1 MRGQPNRNFGGALR
15 NDPWTSRDP
24 LWNDRFSGRSPGQ
37 NGTANG
43 TANGQYPPEGNRRP
57 ERAEEPGHNHNGFP
71 PRDNVGYAVNA
82 AYNLSD
88 RHIRDGRRAAE
99 NQYGRRYEPRFGS
112 RSSPPYRRQF
122 DPRFNAMTM
131 DPTAQVSRVIGELIP
146 LTTGLLS
153 SLSAAACAS
162 FFPHPLANRMYPP
175 MMSNR
180 NYCERCGYEDCRC
193 RDYCNRCGY
202 YDCRCRRDWDGY
214 GKKDSDYRVCVD
226 VESPK
231 RSALAELELYEDP
244 AFIRVT
250 ELLKSDDG
258 KSLGVP
264 KVITANGSTVVT
276 VTVPVDDTLPAG
288 WYKADIVKANIIDRG
303 GTVGTLS
310 IYVYPPAAAAPAPT
324 PTPTPTPP
332 PPPHRTKH

>member
-37 NGTANG
+37 NGAANG
-43 TANGQYPPEGNRRP
+43 HYPPEGNRRP
-57 ERAEEPGHNHNGFP
+57 DRAEEPGHNHNGFP
-71 PRDNVGYAVNA
+71 PRDNVGYAVNT

-175 MMSNR
+175 MMNYR

-202 YDCRCRRDWDGY
+202 YDCRCRRDWDNYARKEEECG
-214 GKKDSDYRVCVD
+214 VL
-226 VESPK
+226 VEIASN
-231 RSALAELELYEDP
+231 RSAKAKLHLREDLDLREYSAHILVRELKIKPDDKTNTLGTP
-244 AFIRVT
+244 A
-250 ELLKSDDG
+250 
-258 KSLGVP
+258 
-264 KVITANGSTVVT
+264 VITVNGISTIKVKIANDQQ
-276 VTVPVDDTLPAG
+276 PE
-288 WYKADIVKANIIDRG
+288 
-303 GTVGTLS
+303 GTYEGEIEERKSGTHLGKLNV
-310 IYVYPPAAAAPAPT
+310 YVYPQ
-324 PTPTPTPP
+324 PP
-332 PPPHRTKH
+332 P

>member
-37 NGTANG
+37 NGTPNG
-43 TANGQYPPEGNRRP
+43 HYPSEGNRRP
-57 ERAEEPGHNHNGFP
+57 DRAEEPGHNHNGFP

-131 DPTAQVSRVIGELIP
+131 DPTAQVSRMIGELIP

-153 SLSAAACAS
+153 SLSSAACAS

-175 MMSNR
+175 MMNYR

-202 YDCRCRRDWDGY
+202 YDCRCRYCDRCGSYECRCDRDENKSERADQA
-214 GKKDSDYRVCVD
+214 SRICV
-226 VESPK
+226 EIKSN
-231 RSALAELELYEDP
+231 RSAQAQLQHLRAYRPSLTVDELKGEN
-244 AFIRVT
+244 VT
-250 ELLKSDDG
+250 G
-258 KSLGVP
+258 TLGIP
-264 KVITANGSTVVT
+264 TVITANGISTIYVQVDPSSGS
-276 VTVPVDDTLPAG
+276 VPTG
-288 WYKADIVKANIIDRG
+288 WYSGRIHDRENNEMG
-303 GTVGTLS
+303 KLR
-310 IYVYPPAAAAPAPT
+310 IYVV
-324 PTPTPTPP
+324 
-332 PPPHRTKH
+332 